1 MIEAAIRFLMTNY
14 TISFFFAGLVGA
26 SRKIWRHRQKLS
38 HGFIAEAFFSYYC
51 FFSLGVCFVYNFV
64 MHVFFHGMAARFIGW
79 SDSPFQLE
87 VGFAS
92 LGLGLAGLLA
102 IRKELWLRV
111 GVIIISNTFLWGAAG
126 GHLYQLFENHDFAP
140 GNAGVMLWTGLL
152 QPIISVALLVWS
164 IRTEKAISRP
174 AEHQYDIYLW
184 QQELTKEHH

>member
-1 MIEAAIRFLMTNY
+1 MIEAAIRFMMTNF

-26 SRKIWRHRQKLS
+26 SWKIWRHRQNLS

-51 FFSLGVCFVYNFV
+51 FFSLGMCFVYNFV
-64 MHVFFHGMAARFIGW
+64 MHVFFHGIAARFIGW

-92 LGLGLAGLLA
+92 LGLGVAGILA

-111 GVIIISNTFLWGAAG
+111 GIIIISNTFLWGAAG
-126 GHLYQLFENHDFAP
+126 GHLYQLYMNHDEAP

-152 QPIISVALLVWS
+152 QPVISLTLLIWS
-164 IRTEKAISRP
+164 VQAEKEEVFADPSN
-174 AEHQYDIYLW
+174 YDIYLW
-184 QQELTKEHH
+184 RKELASEHR